1 MNPILEVVLVLL
13 AAAGLLGLGW
23 VLFGRLVCP
32 VGSGGVYAV
41 MAELA
46 KKNLIDTSLL
56 TCTGKT
62 VAEATG
68 IAVTEE
74 GNAGDADLA
83 ASVTIG
89 VGDFLT
95 LVEKAGA

>member
-1 MNPILEVVLVLL
+1 MCIRDSYV
-13 AAAGLLGLGW
+13 
-23 VLFGRLVCP
+23 
-32 VGSGGVYAV
+32 
-41 MAELA
+41 
-46 KKNLIDTSLL
+46 
-56 TCTGKT
+56 TGKT

>member
-1 MNPILEVVLVLL
+1 MPPIW
-13 AAAGLLGLGW
+13 GPP
-23 VLFGRLVCP
+23 R
-32 VGSGGVYAV
+32 
-41 MAELA
+41 
-46 KKNLIDTSLL
+46 
-56 TCTGKT
+56 
-62 VAEATG
+62 ATG